1 MIAQFSVLFFINF
14 HTNKGTERKKKP
26 KSAIRD
32 RYRILFVQFGW
43 VTNLKS
49 PENDK
54 KMNVISQV

>member
-1 MIAQFSVLFFINF
+1 MIAQFSVVFLSIS
-14 HTNKGTERKKKP
+14 TQIKVLKGKKP